1 MSIFT
6 LQILLKLFSVLT
18 GIYFF
23 FSVLFYLLIIGLMSL
38 SLVLNSKS
46 LIRYEFLMWLQ
57 TKLDN

>member
-6 LQILLKLFSVLT
+6 LQILLKLLSVLT
-18 GIYFF
+18 AIYFF
-23 FSVLFYLLIIGLMSL
+23 FSVLFYLLIIDLISL

-57 TKLDN
+57 IKLDN

>member
-18 GIYFF
+18 AIYFF

-57 TKLDN
+57 IELDN